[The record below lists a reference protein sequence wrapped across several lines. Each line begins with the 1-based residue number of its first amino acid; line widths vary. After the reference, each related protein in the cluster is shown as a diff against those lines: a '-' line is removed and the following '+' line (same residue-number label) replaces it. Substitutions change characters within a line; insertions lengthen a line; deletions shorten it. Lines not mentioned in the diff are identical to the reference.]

1 MSSIVEVT
9 THTHF
14 PIKLNATNFPVW
26 RKQVMVTLIGL
37 GLDTYVDG
45 SKVAPSK
52 TLASDATKPNPEYLP
67 WLRQDQII
75 LGALLGS
82 CSDTIQPLVS
92 SAETSYQAFKRL
104 TESYA
109 GISRSRIISLKS
121 RLANNPKGNRPVAEF
136 LHDMKTISDDL
147 ALAQSP
153 VDEED
158 LIVHVLSQL
167 GDDYAHIA
175 AALKIRDTTITF
187 HDLFEKL
194 VDFERTLKESQPA
207 PAIIAVN
214 NTQRGQPRYNS
225 NFKSSTDNRNTNN
238 RYNNS
243 GPGSLDFKDS
253 KTQIIFQMPIAIL
266 IASTVIS
273 LAMTPKNAEN

>member
-1 MSSIVEVT
+1 MSSIIEIT

-26 RKQVMVTLIGL
+26 HKQVMATLIGL

-45 SKVAPSK
+45 STAAPSK
-52 TLASDATKPNPEYLP
+52 TLASDATKPNLEYRS
-67 WLRQDQII
+67 WLRKDQII
-75 LGALLGS
+75 LGALIGS

-92 SAETSYQAFKRL
+92 STETSYQAFKHL

-109 GISRSRIISLKS
+109 SISRSRIISLKS

-158 LIVHVLSQL
+158 LNVHVLAQL
-167 GDDYAHIA
+167 GDNYAHIVA
-175 AALKIRDTTITF
+175 TLKVRDTTITF
-187 HDLFEKL
+187 PNLFEKL
-194 VDFERTLKESQPA
+194 VDFERTLKE
-207 PAIIAVN
+207 N
-214 NTQRGQPRYNS
+214 
-225 NFKSSTDNRNTNN
+225 
-238 RYNNS
+238 
-243 GPGSLDFKDS
+243 
-253 KTQIIFQMPIAIL
+253 
-266 IASTVIS
+266 
-273 LAMTPKNAEN
+273 